1 MFRKSL
7 DEALGGVASRAGE
20 LRVRRSGVPNDDR
33 PITEHAP
40 VGGIVELV
48 IERPPVNAFSIGL
61 LEELAARVSRAGA
74 ASDTH
79 VVVVRAEGRGF
90 CGGGDVKEAEALPEF
105 GGILG
110 QARGSLAASLAI
122 VDCPVPV
129 ICAVQGYCVGV
140 GVLLA
145 GCADI
150 LLAAEDARFV
160 LAEIDNGATAGGV
173 MALRLMTDKRVR
185 SAMMTAEPVTAEEL
199 HRYGSVH
206 AIVPAERL
214 VETAHALAATIAAK
228 DPQSM
233 RRLKRSLR
241 HSSRAADLE
250 AAFRAELSYTYEL
263 NMMGQASAGR
273 SAFIDG
279 TRKSY
284 DRADQGD

>member
-1 MFRKSL
+1 MPNNDRPLSSH
-7 DEALGGVASRAGE
+7 ALGDGV
-20 LRVRRSGVPNDDR
+20 
-33 PITEHAP
+33 
-40 VGGIVELV
+40 VELV

-61 LEELAARVSRAGA
+61 LDELAERISRIGA
-74 ASDTH
+74 SADAH
-79 VVVVRAEGRGF
+79 AIVLRAEGRGF
-90 CGGGDVKEAEALPEF
+90 CGGGDVKEAENLPAF

-122 VDCPVPV
+122 LDCPVPV

-145 GCADI
+145 GCADVI
-150 LLAAEDARFV
+150 LASDDAHFV

-173 MALRLMTDKRVR
+173 MALRLMSDKRVR
-185 SAMMTAEPVTAEEL
+185 AAMMTAEAVRAEEL
-199 HRYGSVH
+199 FRYGSIH
-206 AIVPAERL
+206 KIVPA
-214 VETAHALAATIAAK
+214 ALLAEAANAMAVTIAGK

-241 HSSRAADLE
+241 HSSRSADLE
-250 AAFRAELSYTYEL
+250 AAYRAELSYTYEL

-279 TRKSY
+279 TRARYS
-284 DRADQGD
+284 ADSGGD